1 MKTTE
6 QSYTSWYFLGIV
18 ILAYIIVLFIE
29 PEAIVPSLKFFLS
42 IITKIIPV
50 FIVIFILLVLFDL
63 FITPKTIVKHLGE
76 NAGVKGWIY
85 SIIGGILSTGPI
97 YLWYPLLNEMQKKG
111 VRNGFIA
118 TFLYNRALKPAL
130 LPLFIYYFGLLFV
143 VILSIVMVVVSVLQG
158 FVVDKFVGKNE

>member
-97 YLWYPLLNEMQKKG
+97 YMWYPLLNDMQKKG
-111 VRNGFIA
+111 VNNGFIA

-130 LPLFIYYFGLLFV
+130 LPLFIYYFGLLYV
-143 VILSIVMVVVSVLQG
+143 VVLSIVMVIVSVLQG